1 MALKVGELY
10 ADASLNT
17 GGFTRGIST
26 LLGSVRGF
34 SKKAGLLLGGV
45 TAAVGG
51 LAIAMG
57 GKAVGSAATFQKAM
71 ADVEAAADTS
81 EEGMAALEE
90 KAKELGKSS
99 KFMMAD
105 IAGAERALAK
115 SGYTAEQTV
124 AAMDG
129 VVDAAAASGEP
140 LERVGVQITNVVK
153 GFDAAASETGRFAD
167 VFAEAARSSNVS
179 INSLAEGM
187 KYVGPITSD
196 MLKEMNMSAE
206 QAKEEFGKLDFTA
219 KEMGMSVERAAA
231 MMGTLGDAGIEA
243 GQAGRQ
249 LRSAFLRYQKIQAGV
264 ITDKQAGL
272 MQQLAAQTLGS
283 TKAANNWIKTVEN
296 GKVSFTDFISTLRE
310 GGATAGELS
319 KLFGQ
324 NASTAVVKLADN
336 SEELDV
342 LTKRLQGSEGAAR
355 EMAQIKLDTLSGQ
368 FDVLKGSI
376 DNMFQSL
383 GEKLLPKLQ
392 SFLQDI
398 VIPIVNKM
406 TNWIDK
412 QGSLNDLFEKL
423 SDFLGQE
430 TMKDLKQAGKNF
442 ANFFSTLKDVLGP
455 TMKKMLPVVKN
466 LFQILADLMAG
477 DFGGA
482 GQNIKEYLQSI
493 GDVVGTLFKEIVEH
507 TGLSKLVEKIQN
519 VIKIIENLIKKI
531 PDVGGAAKKFGGQ
544 VAGFFGFGGGDKNLQ
559 TLIKDWTSKG
569 FGQSKF
575 VAPGDVS
582 SLKKY
587 IQEMNMGVEEQ
598 RKTIV
603 TLLAKV
609 AQNIKDPK
617 EQAKQLGVAIERL
630 KKKINTVDLSKLN
643 PKDFIGEFG
652 KLDLTLPQLGME
664 RAKLIGQLDTALAG
678 KLQSDIS
685 TETRADFTIAESV
698 TVEERQDIEE
708 LNRMIQRTYD
718 QWLRQVKGE
727 K

>member
-17 GGFTRGIST
+17 GGFTQGIST
-26 LLGSVRGF
+26 MMSKVGGFKTMALGAFGAVAGAVASLGAGMAASVGAAASWEESMVELEKVMDPETAAAMEGKIKDMSTEMGLGKDQIAAVAASAGRLGVKGTENVEQF
-34 SKKAGLLLGGV
+34 TQVVSKMGVATDVTGDQAGVALKKIIDMTDSSVKDIGRMGSAINELSNNMGTTSSEIIRATQRSAATLNQLGASSQEILALNATMNTVSPTARLAATSMEMMGDALMDPKAVKAMANAMGINVDKFRQMIDNSPVKVLKQVAEFIASGSKKAKSL
-45 TAAVGG
+45 
-51 LAIAMG
+51 
-57 GKAVGSAATFQKAM
+57 QNQ
-71 ADVEAAADTS
+71 
-81 EEGMAALEE
+81 
-90 KAKELGKSS
+90 LGKTGL
-99 KFMMAD
+99 KFARF
-105 IAGAERALAK
+105 G
-115 SGYTAEQTV
+115 QV
-124 AAMDG
+124 
-129 VVDAAAASGEP
+129 
-140 LERVGVQITNVVK
+140 
-153 GFDAAASETGRFAD
+153 TG
-167 VFAEAARSSNVS
+167 
-179 INSLAEGM
+179 
-187 KYVGPITSD
+187 K
-196 MLKEMNMSAE
+196 
-206 QAKEEFGKLDFTA
+206 Q
-219 KEMGMSVERAAA
+219 
-231 MMGTLGDAGIEA
+231 GDAQQMVNEQWGNATSLQNEFAKANDTLYSRMSKLQDTVGNLGIAIGDKLMKPVKNLLE
-243 GQAGRQ
+243 
-249 LRSAFLRYQKIQAGV
+249 KIKP
-264 ITDKQAGL
+264 I
-272 MQQLAAQTLGS
+272 
-283 TKAANNWIKTVEN
+283 VEN
-296 GKVSFTDFISTLRE
+296 ITTWV
-310 GGATAGELS
+310 
-319 KLFGQ
+319 
-324 NASTAVVKLADN
+324 
-336 SEELDV
+336 EE
-342 LTKRLQGSEGAAR
+342 
-355 EMAQIKLDTLSGQ
+355 
-368 FDVLKGSI
+368 
-376 DNMFQSL
+376 
-383 GEKLLPKLQ
+383 
-392 SFLQDI
+392 
-398 VIPIVNKM
+398 
-406 TNWIDK
+406 

-430 TMKDLKQAGKNF
+430 TMEDLKQAGKNL
-442 ANFFSTLKDVLGP
+442 AGFFSTLKDVLGP

-678 KLQSDIS
+678 KVQSDIS